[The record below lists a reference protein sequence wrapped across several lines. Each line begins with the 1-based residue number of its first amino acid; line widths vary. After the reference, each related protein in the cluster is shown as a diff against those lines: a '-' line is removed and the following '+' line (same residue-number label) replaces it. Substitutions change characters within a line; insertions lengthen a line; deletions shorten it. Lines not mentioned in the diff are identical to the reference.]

1 MSKIGQ
7 IRALVRNGLFYL
19 TEHAADEASD
29 DGFNIHD
36 VEYVLLNGH
45 MRRTWPRDGTSEIVG
60 LSIDHRP
67 LGVVCRM
74 TTMRKVRVITVY
86 ADQPK
91 R

>member
-19 TEHAADEASD
+19 TEHADAEALD
-29 DGFNIHD
+29 DGFDIHD

-45 MRRTWPRDGTSEIVG
+45 IRRTWPRAGTYEVVG
-60 LSIDHRP
+60 VSVDHRP
-67 LGVVCRM
+67 LGAVCRI
-74 TTMRKVRVITVY
+74 TNMRKVRVITVY